1 MHIWTIYVIW
11 ANFILYYA
19 FLFHFGDWQVT
30 ITYMERAA
38 LRLFINYTLSSSS
51 ISTRGRYWFSI
62 RPTEHNKDKTAKL
75 SFVSRVLHSDN
86 DEKPLKSSQHSLNGD
101 LKGGDSGDS
110 MVDYG
115 DEDAH
120 FNEDGSFIGEY
131 AGRKARVSMEIK
143 GNNQST
149 A

>member
-1 MHIWTIYVIW
+1 
-11 ANFILYYA
+11 
-19 FLFHFGDWQVT
+19 
-30 ITYMERAA
+30 MERAA

-51 ISTRGRYWFSI
+51 VSIRGRYWFSI
-62 RPTEHNKDKTAKL
+62 RPTKHNKDKTAKL
-75 SFVSRVLHSDN
+75 SFVSHVLHSDN
-86 DEKPLKSSQHSLNGD
+86 DEKPLKSSQRSLNGD

-131 AGRKARVSMEIK
+131 SGRKERVSMEIK
-143 GNNQST
+143 GNNQS
-149 A
+149 AA

>member
-1 MHIWTIYVIW
+1 M
-11 ANFILYYA
+11 
-19 FLFHFGDWQVT
+19 
-30 ITYMERAA
+30 
-38 LRLFINYTLSSSS
+38 
-51 ISTRGRYWFSI
+51 SI
-62 RPTEHNKDKTAKL
+62 RPTKFNKDKN
-75 SFVSRVLHSDN
+75 SRTQLYFPVLHSDN

-110 MVDYG
+110 MVEYG
-115 DEDAH
+115 DEDTH

-131 AGRKARVSMEIK
+131 SGRKERVSMEIK

>member
-1 MHIWTIYVIW
+1 M
-11 ANFILYYA
+11 NNLN
-19 FLFHFGDWQVT
+19 
-30 ITYMERAA
+30 AA
-38 LRLFINYTLSSSS
+38 LSMYYTLSSSS
-51 ISTRGRYWFSI
+51 VSTTRGRYWFSV
-62 RPTEHNKDKTAKL
+62 RSTEHNKDKTAKL
-75 SFVSRVLHSDN
+75 SFVSHVLHSDN

-131 AGRKARVSMEIK
+131 TGHKKRVSMEIK